1 VRKLLISIMSLRGV
15 APQAP
20 RRSNLQ
26 LLDFFYPSWRLLRE
40 KTPSQRHIELE
51 YFMKRLIFVVFAILA
66 ALTTVIDVRAQTSE
80 SIWLTA
86 NTTAYK
92 TGETVTVAL
101 NASSTTPIQGFTFQI
116 RYDPSCLRP
125 VHASSPISG
134 MNGLPV
140 PQLSG
145 MVDGS
150 YASTTPLTV
159 SGILAEVK
167 FTALK
172 GCQTDLTLE
181 SAALATRNAEG
192 FAAPVSGVVIAQS
205 TLSLNI
211 DREAIQAQS
220 TQVAPSGSILPL
232 TPPNAGPTLPPW
244 MMILL
249 AILAA
254 LMLLATFRR
263 FRRGASLKRT
273 ASRPSSRAWKAALQ
287 IKHGP
292 HAGKSFSLN
301 KLPTLIGRDPQNDIY
316 IDDPHVIDRHAQIY
330 AERNA
335 YYLRD
340 LGGGTFI
347 NGQPVKSST
356 AVLHPGDVVRL
367 GKSVLFVFR

>member
-1 VRKLLISIMSLRGV
+1 
-15 APQAP
+15 
-20 RRSNLQ
+20 
-26 LLDFFYPSWRLLRE
+26 
-40 KTPSQRHIELE
+40 
-51 YFMKRLIFVVFAILA
+51 MKRLIFFVFAILA
-66 ALTTVIDVRAQTSE
+66 ALTTVIDVSAQTTE

-92 TGETVTVAL
+92 TGETVLVAL

-125 VHASSPISG
+125 VNASSPIPG

-140 PQLSG
+140 PQLNG
-145 MVDGS
+145 LVDGS

-192 FAAPVSGVVIAQS
+192 FAAPLSGVLIAES
-205 TLSLNI
+205 AVSLNI
-211 DREAIQAQS
+211 DREVAEAQS
-220 TQVAPSGSILPL
+220 TQVEPSGSILPL
-232 TPPNAGPTLPPW
+232 TPPNAGPTIPLW

-254 LMLLATFRR
+254 LMLFATFRR
-263 FRRGASLKRT
+263 FRKGTVPKRT
-273 ASRPSSRAWKAALQ
+273 ASSPSSRAWKAALQ

-292 HAGKSFSLN
+292 QAGRSFPLN
-301 KLPTLIGRDPQNDIY
+301 KLPIHIGRDPQNDIC
-316 IDDPHVIDRHAQIY
+316 IDDPHVIHQHAQIY

-340 LGGGTFI
+340 LGGGTSI
-347 NGQPVKSST
+347 NGHPVQSST
-356 AVLHPGDVVRL
+356 AALHPGDVVRL